1 MNSYTVYFE
10 GWLTVGA
17 LDEDDAKRKVS
28 NELDQVAES
37 YEITDV
43 TE

>member
-1 MNSYTVYFE
+1 MSSYTVYFD
-10 GWLTVGA
+10 GYVTVQA
-17 LDEDDAKRKVS
+17 SSEVEAKIKVS
-28 NELDQVAES
+28 EELDNVAES